1 MEKMILQDEAKNVKK
16 EIYKM
21 YMEIE
26 KSGWLNDLKNELQ
39 VGSNKTQY
47 LKDIIINKDMLA
59 RWQNA
64 LIKGDDS
71 INNHMESDEYIYD
84 EIFPEQLEKFQ
95 WKCGVRE
102 DDEEK
107 EKDEEEIVELDDYL

>member
-1 MEKMILQDEAKNVKK
+1 
-16 EIYKM
+16 M

-47 LKDIIINKDMLA
+47 LKDIIINKDMVA

>member
-1 MEKMILQDEAKNVKK
+1 MILQDEAKNVKK

-47 LKDIIINKDMLA
+47 LKDIINKPMLA

-64 LIKGDDS
+64 VIKGDDS

-84 EIFPEQLEKFQ
+84 AIFPEQLEKFQ
-95 WKCGVRE
+95 WKSGMRL
-102 DDEEK
+102 DPPEEK
-107 EKDEEEIVELDDYL
+107 EKEVHGLIGIFEL

>member
-1 MEKMILQDEAKNVKK
+1 
-16 EIYKM
+16 
-21 YMEIE
+21 
-26 KSGWLNDLKNELQ
+26 
-39 VGSNKTQY
+39 
-47 LKDIIINKDMLA
+47 
-59 RWQNA
+59 
-64 LIKGDDS
+64 
-71 INNHMESDEYIYD
+71 MESDEYIYD

>member
-1 MEKMILQDEAKNVKK
+1 MILQDEAKNVKK

-47 LKDIIINKDMLA
+47 LKDMFFL
-59 RWQNA
+59 
-64 LIKGDDS
+64 G
-71 INNHMESDEYIYD
+71 YIFGGLK
-84 EIFPEQLEKFQ
+84 IL
-95 WKCGVRE
+95 V
-102 DDEEK
+102 
-107 EKDEEEIVELDDYL
+107 

>member
-1 MEKMILQDEAKNVKK
+1 MILQDEAKNVKK

-26 KSGWLNDLKNELQ
+26 KSGWLNDLKNEHQ

-47 LKDIIINKDMLA
+47 LKDIINKDMLA

-64 LIKGDDS
+64 FIKGDDS

-84 EIFPEQLEKFQ
+84 AIFPEQLEKFQ
-95 WKCGVRE
+95 WKGGVRE